1 MRYGTSDRFVCSNK
15 TKKIIIN
22 LFVFF
27 IKECSPDGMMAI
39 FRSWSENKQN
49 TCVNELRDQTQQIK
63 DHLTSRLLEDQ
74 HATLQ

>member
-1 MRYGTSDRFVCSNK
+1 MFISIKPKIVINFVC
-15 TKKIIIN
+15 
-22 LFVFF
+22 FV
-27 IKECSPDGMMAI
+27 KECSPDGMMAI
-39 FRSWSENKQN
+39 FRSWTENKQN